1 VEIPALNDKSRI
13 AIKKSV
19 GVRCDHAA
27 KEEQEKEA
35 EKYIC
40 APSVHNRTVCDFV
53 VELEL
58 GNLQIL

>member
-1 VEIPALNDKSRI
+1 VEIPALNDKFRI

-19 GVRCDHAA
+19 GVCCYHAA

-35 EKYIC
+35 EEYIR
-40 APSVHNRTVCDFV
+40 APSVHNWTICDFV

-58 GNLQIL
+58 CNLQI